1 MHQIGYHLLHQCFYT
16 IWLTSFR
23 PLTILEVGG
32 HSSATSARGINETG
46 KEKIIY
52 NYMMINMKSEAEII
66 GNIVLVA
73 MHIKPFQLS
82 AAVCLNLK
90 GAAEIL

>member
-1 MHQIGYHLLHQCFYT
+1 
-16 IWLTSFR
+16 
-23 PLTILEVGG
+23 
-32 HSSATSARGINETG
+32 
-46 KEKIIY
+46 
-52 NYMMINMKSEAEII
+52 MINMKSEAEII